1 MGLNLLIVPKNPYSF
16 SDKFENQLH
25 VHVYLIETEDP
36 LHRKK
41 ASTITTLRPITHKIC
56 LILENGINKTMHCM

>member
-16 SDKFENQLH
+16 SEKFENQL
-25 VHVYLIETEDP
+25 YLIETEGP
-36 LHRKK
+36 LHRTK

>member
-16 SDKFENQLH
+16 FEKFENQL
-25 VHVYLIETEDP
+25 YLIETEGP
-36 LHRKK
+36 FHRTK
-41 ASTITTLRPITHKIC
+41 ASTITTLRPITHTIC